1 MMNINE
7 LWKQRFQLF
16 WKEVR
21 TYGKY
26 IFNDHLKFMLIFA
39 ISVGAYYYQQWLATL
54 TPSFPTAALLAALFA
69 VILTAG
75 SVQTLLKPADLV
87 FLLPVETQMK
97 PYFAKGLRFTYIIS
111 LYMIAIAGA
120 AAAPLYFQQMKPAAS
135 SYLLIL
141 LLFALAKLWN
151 LFASWEALYMRNDAV
166 VIYDRMLRLGVN
178 FLFAYFLLAKFSF
191 LYTGGV
197 VGVMALYLL
206 LLHGKAKGQSLHW
219 ERLIAEEGK
228 KLMLFYRIA
237 NLFTDVPALRGRV
250 RRRRWLDWITALLSR
265 ERYDAYFYLYI
276 RTLLRSGDYFGLVL
290 RLLIIGGIVV
300 YVLPFVYG
308 RFLVSVF
315 SLYLI
320 GYQLLSLWKHHR
332 SKIWLSLYPIP
343 ESYKKKAFLSLI
355 LILLGAS
362 SFILAI
368 AVGAAAAEWSVFLLT
383 LVLNIVFSYGFTYV
397 YCSKKLEALT

>member
-1 MMNINE
+1 MPVPE
-7 LWKQRFQLF
+7 FRL
-16 WKEVR
+16 
-21 TYGKY
+21 
-26 IFNDHLKFMLIFA
+26 MLIEE
-39 ISVGAYYYQQWLATL
+39 S
-54 TPSFPTAALLAALFA
+54 
-69 VILTAG
+69 
-75 SVQTLLKPADLV
+75 K
-87 FLLPVETQMK
+87 
-97 PYFAKGLRFTYIIS
+97 
-111 LYMIAIAGA
+111 
-120 AAAPLYFQQMKPAAS
+120 
-135 SYLLIL
+135 
-141 LLFALAKLWN
+141 KLWN
-151 LFASWEALYMRNDAV
+151 LFASWEALYMRDDAV
-166 VIYDRMLRLGVN
+166 IIYDRILRLGVN

-191 LYTGGV
+191 FYTGSV

-219 ERLIAEEGK
+219 ERLIVEEGK

-237 NLFTDVPALRGRV
+237 NLFTDVPALKGRV
-250 RRRRWLDWITALLSR
+250 QRRRWLDWITALLPR
-265 ERYDAYFYLYI
+265 ERQDAYFYLYI

-343 ESYKKKAFLSLI
+343 ELHKKKAFLSLI

-362 SFILAI
+362 SFILA
-368 AVGAAAAEWSVFLLT
+368 AVVGTAAAEWSAFLLT
-383 LVLNIVFSYGFTYV
+383 LMLNIVFSYGFTYA